1 MARIFRAE
9 ARAVNLTPVSGRNN
23 VEALMPIYE
32 YRCTKCH
39 ARFSRQEGLA
49 EHGRRRPACPQCKS
63 RAVEPVF
70 SPFFAK
76 TVRKS

>member
-1 MARIFRAE
+1 
-9 ARAVNLTPVSGRNN
+9 
-23 VEALMPIYE
+23 MPLYE
-32 YRCTKCH
+32 YRCTACH
-39 ARFSRQEGLA
+39 EQFARTESIT
-49 EHGRRRPACPQCKS
+49 EHGDRRPRCPKCES